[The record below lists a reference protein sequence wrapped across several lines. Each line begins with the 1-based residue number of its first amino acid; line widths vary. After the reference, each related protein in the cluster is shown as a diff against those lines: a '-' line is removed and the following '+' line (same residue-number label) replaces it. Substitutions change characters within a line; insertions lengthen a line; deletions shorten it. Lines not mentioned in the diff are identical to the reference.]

1 MKTAAVSDFLTS
13 LWGCGMPYRHVYRAS
28 SREESTSSQV
38 SVSRREKGSERLHK
52 QIAAAQIAH
61 ELAHEI
67 NNPLEALVNLL
78 YLLKQSAETPLEV
91 QRHEEAE
98 RQLARIATLVRSI
111 LAIEHDEQQNHF
123 EFATRLLD
131 PTILSEYKKKYE
143 EALHLAAI
151 VESAQDAIYSK
162 KLDGTIMAWNSGA
175 ERLFGYSA
183 SEALGRSVRI
193 LVPRDNADDER
204 MIMERLRNGVR
215 IESYETLRQ
224 TKDGQL
230 VRVSVTV
237 SPIFNPSGRV
247 VGASTIARKLPE

>member
-1 MKTAAVSDFLTS
+1 
-13 LWGCGMPYRHVYRAS
+13 MPFRHSYHAS
-28 SREESTSSQV
+28 SREETTPSQV
-38 SVSRREKGSERLHK
+38 SLSRREKRTERFQK

-78 YLLKQSAETPLEV
+78 YLLKSSAETKEELEH
-91 QRHEEAE
+91 HEEAE

-111 LAIEHDEQQNHF
+111 LAIEHDDQQNHF

-131 PTILSEYKKKYE
+131 PTIMSEYKKKYE
-143 EALHLAAI
+143 EAVHLAAI

-162 KLDGTIMAWNSGA
+162 KLDGTIMAWNAGA
-175 ERLFGYSA
+175 ERLFGYSS
-183 SEALGRSVRI
+183 SEALGRSIRM
-193 LVPRDNADDER
+193 LVPRDNIDDER

-215 IESYETLRQ
+215 VESYETVRQ
-224 TKDGQL
+224 AKDGGL

-247 VGASTIARKLPE
+247 VGASTIARKVSE

>member
-1 MKTAAVSDFLTS
+1 
-13 LWGCGMPYRHVYRAS
+13 MPYRHSYHAS
-28 SREESTSSQV
+28 SREESTSSHV
-38 SVSRREKGSERLHK
+38 SLSHRDKRSERLQK

-78 YLLKQSAETPLEV
+78 YLLKESAESPEELR
-91 QRHEEAE
+91 RHEEAE
-98 RQLARIATLVRSI
+98 RQVARIATLVRSI
-111 LAIEHDEQQNHF
+111 LSIEHDDQQNHF

-131 PTILSEYKKKYE
+131 PTILSEYKKRYE
-143 EALHLAAI
+143 EALHFAAI

-162 KLDGTIMAWNSGA
+162 KLDGTIMAWNAGA

-183 SEALGRSVRI
+183 GEALGRSIRM
-193 LVPRDNADDER
+193 LVPRDSVDDER
-204 MIMERLRNGVR
+204 LIMEKLRNGLR
-215 IESYETLRQ
+215 TESYETVRQ
-224 TKDGQL
+224 TKEGEL

-247 VGASTIARKLPE
+247 VGASTIARRISD

>member
-1 MKTAAVSDFLTS
+1 
-13 LWGCGMPYRHVYRAS
+13 MPYRCGYQAS
-28 SREESTSSQV
+28 SREETAPSHV
-38 SVSRREKGSERLHK
+38 SVSRREKRSERLLK

-78 YLLKQSAETPLEV
+78 YLLKGSVDSQEELE
-91 QRHEEAE
+91 RHEEAE

-111 LAIEHDEQQNHF
+111 LTIDDQQSHF

-131 PTILSEYKKKYE
+131 PTILREYKKRYE
-143 EALHLAAI
+143 EALHFAAI

-162 KLDGTIMAWNSGA
+162 KLDGTIMAWNAGA
-175 ERLFGYSA
+175 ERLFGYSS
-183 SEALGRSVRI
+183 SEALGRSIRM
-193 LVPRDNADDER
+193 LVPRDNQDDER
-204 MIMERLRNGVR
+204 MIMERLRNGIRV
-215 IESYETLRQ
+215 ESYETTRQ

-230 VRVSVTV
+230 LRVSVTV

-247 VGASTIARKLPE
+247 VGASTIARKVSD

>member
-1 MKTAAVSDFLTS
+1 
-13 LWGCGMPYRHVYRAS
+13 MPYRYGYHAS
-28 SREESTSSQV
+28 SMEESTSPHI
-38 SVSRREKGSERLHK
+38 SRREKGSERLHR

-78 YLLKQSAETPLEV
+78 YLLKQSAETPQEV

-111 LAIEHDEQQNHF
+111 LAIEHDDQQNHF

-131 PTILSEYKKKYE
+131 PTIMSEYKKKYE
-143 EALHLAAI
+143 QALHLAAI

-162 KLDGTIMAWNSGA
+162 KLDGTIMAWNAGA
-175 ERLFGYSA
+175 ERLFGYSS
-183 SEALGRSVRI
+183 SEALGRSIRM
-193 LVPRDNADDER
+193 LVPRDSAEDER

-215 IESYETLRQ
+215 IESYETVRQ
-224 TKDGQL
+224 TKDGEL

-247 VGASTIARKLPE
+247 VGASTIARRLPE

>member
-1 MKTAAVSDFLTS
+1 
-13 LWGCGMPYRHVYRAS
+13 MPYRYPYNAS
-28 SREESTSSQV
+28 SRDENASSQV
-38 SVSRREKGSERLHK
+38 SLSRREKRTERLQK

-78 YLLKQSAETPLEV
+78 YLLKSSAGSQEEL

-111 LAIEHDEQQNHF
+111 LAIEHDDQQNHF

-131 PTILSEYKKKYE
+131 PSILSEYKKRYD

-162 KLDGTIMAWNSGA
+162 KLDGTILAWNAGA

-183 SEALGRSVRI
+183 SEALGRSIRI

-215 IESYETLRQ
+215 IESYETVRQ
-224 TKDGQL
+224 TKEGNL
-230 VRVSVTV
+230 VKVSVTV

-247 VGASTIARKLPE
+247 VGASTIARRVSD

>member
-1 MKTAAVSDFLTS
+1 
-13 LWGCGMPYRHVYRAS
+13 MPYRYGYHAS
-28 SREESTSSQV
+28 SRDESLSSHV
-38 SVSRREKGSERLHK
+38 SISRREKGSERLHK

-67 NNPLEALVNLL
+67 NNPLEALINLL
-78 YLLKQSAETPLEV
+78 YLLKQSADTPQEM
-91 QRHEEAE
+91 QQHEQAE

-111 LAIEHDEQQNHF
+111 LAIEHDDQQNHF

-131 PTILSEYKKKYE
+131 PQIMSAYKKKYE

-162 KLDGTIMAWNSGA
+162 KLDGTIMAWNTGA

-183 SEALGRSVRI
+183 SEALGRSVRM
-193 LVPRDNADDER
+193 LVPRDSAEDER
-204 MIMERLRNGVR
+204 MIMEKLRNGVR
-215 IESYETLRQ
+215 VESYETVRQ
-224 TKDGQL
+224 TKEGQL

-247 VGASTIARKLPE
+247 VGASTIARILPE

>member
-1 MKTAAVSDFLTS
+1 
-13 LWGCGMPYRHVYRAS
+13 MPYRYDYLAS
-28 SREESTSSQV
+28 SRDESTSSQV
-38 SVSRREKGSERLHK
+38 SLSRREKGSERLHK

-111 LAIEHDEQQNHF
+111 LAIEHDDRQNHF

-193 LVPRDNADDER
+193 LVPRDNAEDER

-215 IESYETLRQ
+215 IESYETVRQ

-237 SPIFNPSGRV
+237 SPIFNASGRV
-247 VGASTIARKLPE
+247 VGASTIARKLPG

>member
-1 MKTAAVSDFLTS
+1 
-13 LWGCGMPYRHVYRAS
+13 MPYRYDYQAS
-28 SREESTSSQV
+28 SREDGTSSQFPL
-38 SVSRREKGSERLHK
+38 SRRDKRRDRLQK

-67 NNPLEALVNLL
+67 NNPLEALTNLL
-78 YLLKQSAETPLEV
+78 YLLRQSAETP
-91 QRHEEAE
+91 EELQHHQDAE
-98 RQLARIATLVRSI
+98 HQLARIATLVRSI
-111 LAIEHDEQQNHF
+111 LSIEHDDEQNHF

-131 PTILSEYKKKYE
+131 PTIMSEYKKRYD

-162 KLDGTIMAWNSGA
+162 KLDGTIMAWNAGA

-183 SEALGRSVRI
+183 SEALGRSIRM
-193 LVPRDNADDER
+193 LVPRNAQDDER
-204 MIMERLRNGVR
+204 LIMEKLRNGLRV
-215 IESYETLRQ
+215 ESYHTVRQ
-224 TKDGQL
+224 TKDGQA

-247 VGASTIARKLPE
+247 VGASTIARRIAD

>member
-1 MKTAAVSDFLTS
+1 
-13 LWGCGMPYRHVYRAS
+13 
-28 SREESTSSQV
+28 
-38 SVSRREKGSERLHK
+38 EKRTERLQK

-78 YLLKQSAETPLEV
+78 YLLKSSAGSQEEL

-111 LAIEHDEQQNHF
+111 LAIEHDDQQNHF

-131 PTILSEYKKKYE
+131 PSILSEYKKRYD

-162 KLDGTIMAWNSGA
+162 KLDGTILAWNAGA

-183 SEALGRSVRI
+183 SEALGRSIRI

-215 IESYETLRQ
+215 IESYETVRQ
-224 TKDGQL
+224 TKEGNL
-230 VRVSVTV
+230 VKVSVTV

-247 VGASTIARKLPE
+247 VGASTIARRVSD